1 MADQDL
7 RVMVVDDD
15 FMIARMHGKFISA
28 QKGYQLAGTAHNYEE
43 AINMLE
49 LAEPD
54 LVLLDVYLPDGS
66 GIELLRAIRMQN
78 KRCDVILITAA
89 KELEV
94 VEDGFRFGIIDYLI
108 KPFDLNQLKTSLN
121 KYLKFKSRLSSS
133 TLLDQGTVDDL
144 KKLRISESTALPLYQ
159 KGIDL
164 RTLEKIKK
172 CFTTSASPLSAD
184 QIAKLAG
191 VSLSTTRTYL
201 SHLVEEHELM
211 EEQQYGTVGRPL
223 RLYRLVE

>member
-1 MADQDL
+1 MADQEL

-15 FMIARMHGKFISA
+15 FMIARMHGKFIAA

-43 AINMLE
+43 AIKMLE
-49 LAEPD
+49 WVEPD
-54 LVLLDVYLPDGS
+54 LVLLDVYLPDRS
-66 GIELLRAIRMQN
+66 GIELLRAIRLQN

-89 KELEV
+89 KELAV

-133 TLLDQGTVDDL
+133 TLLDQGAVDDL
-144 KKLRISESTALPLYQ
+144 KKLRISESTSLPLYQ

-164 RTLEKIKK
+164 RTLEKIKN
-172 CFTTSASPLSAD
+172 CFSNSASPLSAD
-184 QIAKLAG
+184 QIAKIAG

-223 RLYRLVE
+223 RLYRLVD